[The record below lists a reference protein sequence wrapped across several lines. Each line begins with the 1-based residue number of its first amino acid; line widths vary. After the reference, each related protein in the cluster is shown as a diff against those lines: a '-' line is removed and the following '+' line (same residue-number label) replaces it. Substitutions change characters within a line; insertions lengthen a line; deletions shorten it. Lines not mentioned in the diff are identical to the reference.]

1 MSLGYDLFRK
11 QNEKSID
18 SGSQYAELI
27 ISEVRKKIEDPEY
40 FSPYIASHPKSK
52 YGFVLL
58 REKKFDELEYD
69 SMKTTFELESFNLV
83 SESINDNKYLVV
95 YIDDSYSLR
104 SVSSEK
110 RKRTIVAASVLVI
123 AAVVIVSIFLL
134 NADSNSPDK
143 LVDEQDAVKNIID
156 STTVPPSS
164 TSDSASNLTV
174 ENKIYQIN
182 EWAPL
187 VYAGRLLAEIRITKA
202 TNNVSDFPDYIQL
215 AEKSNIKRIV
225 RLNIEYKN
233 ISVDKGYSPNRYDDI
248 AFFKDNKMLSYSSS
262 WNGGEKNVSKGRTG
276 VMKPSYMFDTDISQF
291 NSLEIDFDYSFL
303 VLSEFGLNGTNSVI
317 HYKVNLEH

>member
-58 REKKFDELEYD
+58 RGKEFDELEYD
-69 SMKTTFELESFNLV
+69 SMKTTFGLESFNLV

-104 SVSSEK
+104 SISSEK
-110 RKRTIVAASVLVI
+110 RKKTIVAVSFLI
-123 AAVVIVSIFLL
+123 IIAVVIVSIFLL
-134 NADSNSPDK
+134 NRGPNSPDK
-143 LVDEQDAVKNIID
+143 LSDKQDAAENIID
-156 STTVPPSS
+156 NASPPISTN
-164 TSDSASNLTV
+164 DGNSNLTV
-174 ENKIYQIN
+174 DNKIYQIN

-187 VYAGRLLAEIRITKA
+187 NYNGRTLAEVRITKA
-202 TNNVSDFPDYIQL
+202 TNNVSDFPDYIQS
-215 AEKSNIKRIV
+215 AEKSNLKRIV

-248 AFFKDNKMLSYSSS
+248 AFFNDNKMLSFSSS
-262 WNGGEKNVSKGRTG
+262 WNGGEKDVSKGRTG
-276 VMKPSYMFDTDISQF
+276 VMKPSYKFDTDISQF

-303 VLSEFGLNGTNSVI
+303 VLGEFGTNDTNSI
-317 HYKVNLEH
+317 IQFKVNLEH

>member
-1 MSLGYDLFRK
+1 MFRK

-58 REKKFDELEYD
+58 REKQFDELEYD
-69 SMKTTFELESFNLV
+69 SMKTTFDLESFNLV

-110 RKRTIVAASVLVI
+110 RKKTIVAISFLI
-123 AAVVIVSIFLL
+123 IIAVVIVSLFLL
-134 NADSNSPDK
+134 NRDPNSPDK
-143 LVDEQDAVKNIID
+143 LSDKQDAAENIID
-156 STTVPPSS
+156 SASPPIS
-164 TSDSASNLTV
+164 TNDGNSNLTV
-174 ENKIYQIN
+174 DNKIHQIN

-187 VYAGRLLAEIRITKA
+187 NYDGRTLAEVRITKV
-202 TNNVSDFPDYIQL
+202 TNNVSDFPDYIQS

-248 AFFKDNKMLSYSSS
+248 AFFKDNKMLSFSSS
-262 WNGGEKNVSKGRTG
+262 WDGGEKDVSKGRTG
-276 VMKPSYMFDTDISQF
+276 VMKPSYKFDTDISQF

-303 VLSEFGLNGTNSVI
+303 VLSEFGTNDTNSII
-317 HYKVNLEH
+317 HFKVNLEH

>member
-58 REKKFDELEYD
+58 REKQFDELEYD
-69 SMKTTFELESFNLV
+69 SMKTTFDLESFNLV

-110 RKRTIVAASVLVI
+110 RKKTIVAISFLI
-123 AAVVIVSIFLL
+123 IIAVVIVSLFLL
-134 NADSNSPDK
+134 NRDPNSPDK
-143 LVDEQDAVKNIID
+143 LSDKQDAAENIID
-156 STTVPPSS
+156 SASPPIS
-164 TSDSASNLTV
+164 TNDGNSNLTV
-174 ENKIYQIN
+174 DNKIHQIN

-187 VYAGRLLAEIRITKA
+187 NYDGRTLAEVRITKV
-202 TNNVSDFPDYIQL
+202 TNNVSDFPDYIQS

-248 AFFKDNKMLSYSSS
+248 AFFKDNKMLSFSSS
-262 WNGGEKNVSKGRTG
+262 WDGGEKDVSKGRTG
-276 VMKPSYMFDTDISQF
+276 VMKPSYKFDTDISQF

-303 VLSEFGLNGTNSVI
+303 VLSEFGTNDTNSII
-317 HYKVNLEH
+317 HFKVNLEH